1 MQILNC
7 GIWKCK
13 IKEINVN
20 EIDSNEIIKFAEL
33 MQQAIA
39 QESSNTKVIMEI
51 LENLKSCT
59 SNLSDRVS
67 LLEDQIIN
75 IIKTI
80 KENQ

>member
-1 MQILNC
+1 MS
-7 GIWKCK
+7 
-13 IKEINVN
+13 

-39 QESSNTKVIMEI
+39 QESSNTKVVTEI

-75 IIKTI
+75 IIKTL
-80 KENQ
+80 KENP

>member
-1 MQILNC
+1 MS
-7 GIWKCK
+7 
-13 IKEINVN
+13 

-39 QESSNTKVIMEI
+39 QESSNTKVVMEI
-51 LENLKSCT
+51 LENLKNST
-59 SNLSDRVS
+59 SNLSNRVS

-75 IIKTI
+75 IVKTL

>member
-1 MQILNC
+1 M
-7 GIWKCK
+7 
-13 IKEINVN
+13 N

>member
-1 MQILNC
+1 MS
-7 GIWKCK
+7 
-13 IKEINVN
+13 

-39 QESSNTKVIMEI
+39 QESSNTKVVMEI
-51 LENLKSCT
+51 LENLKNST
-59 SNLSDRVS
+59 SNLSNRVS

>member
-1 MQILNC
+1 MS
-7 GIWKCK
+7 
-13 IKEINVN
+13 

-39 QESSNTKVIMEI
+39 QESSNTKVVTEI

-59 SNLSDRVS
+59 SNLSNRVS

-75 IIKTI
+75 IIKTL
-80 KENQ
+80 KENP

>member
-1 MQILNC
+1 M
-7 GIWKCK
+7 
-13 IKEINVN
+13 N

-39 QESSNTKVIMEI
+39 QESSNTKVVMEI
-51 LENLKSCT
+51 LENLKNCT

-67 LLEDQIIN
+67 LLEDQIIH
-75 IIKTI
+75 IIKTL

>member
-1 MQILNC
+1 MS
-7 GIWKCK
+7 
-13 IKEINVN
+13 

-39 QESSNTKVIMEI
+39 QESSNTKVVMEI
-51 LENLKSCT
+51 LENLKSST
-59 SNLSDRVS
+59 SNLSNRVS

-75 IIKTI
+75 IVKTL